1 MGMDEFKEFVKNK
14 PFLKEKVK
22 RKEVTW
28 QELYERYDLY
38 GEDDD
43 AFKEDKHKK
52 EEKNDEGISKVLDML
67 GDVDINKISEGL
79 NGMRKILNII
89 TEVTSLDTDL
99 GFNKKRSRPYQRK
112 DD

>member
-1 MGMDEFKEFVKNK
+1 
-14 PFLKEKVK
+14 
-22 RKEVTW
+22 
-28 QELYERYDLY
+28 
-38 GEDDD
+38 
-43 AFKEDKHKK
+43 
-52 EEKNDEGISKVLDML
+52 ML